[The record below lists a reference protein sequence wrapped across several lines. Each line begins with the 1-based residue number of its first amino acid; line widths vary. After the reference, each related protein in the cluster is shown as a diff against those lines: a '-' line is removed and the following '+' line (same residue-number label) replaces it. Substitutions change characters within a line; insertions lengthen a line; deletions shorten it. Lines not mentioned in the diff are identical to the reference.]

1 MEQKRE
7 LSLEEMGRVSGGV
20 IGPYTNEQGF
30 ISECPTCGMPVS
42 GVTTGFCRYCG
53 DPLPEEEPYKNK
65 PKTDTNTDI
74 AQA

>member
-53 DPLPEEEPYKNK
+53 DPLPEEPYKNE

-74 AQA
+74 AQR